1 MDTKCSTWYMVLS
14 LGAATDRIAFRASFL
29 ACKIPLGFIRTFAP
43 CFLPAAAKTAP
54 TDPSMAPIGGT
65 WAGWSCAYSVSGV
78 PLQVPA
84 DLCPPR
90 TPAAGFRELTTE
102 LYLELQAPATGAF
115 VERRVTK
122 LMPNDALPVQT
133 KAGRLAQVHAV
144 GQLHALGRALVQDSH
159 YKGDVF
165 VLQTLLPGRTALER
179 RRLALLFD
187 SSSGEL
193 VRGMRAW
200 WEVRCAGGRF
210 AELAGLDGSGALSSG
225 ALAATWAAAELPAC
239 IGGQGWAAA
248 ARSRAQPPSPAL
260 SCPPRPAVA
269 PSRAVGRAEAQLV
282 APSPAASNTP

>member
-1 MDTKCSTWYMVLS
+1 
-14 LGAATDRIAFRASFL
+14 
-29 ACKIPLGFIRTFAP
+29 
-43 CFLPAAAKTAP
+43 
-54 TDPSMAPIGGT
+54 MAPSSLVGGT

-84 DLCPPR
+84 DLCTPR
-90 TPAAGFRELTTE
+90 TSAAGFRELTTE
-102 LYLELQAPATGAF
+102 MYLELQEPATGAF

-133 KAGRLAQVHAV
+133 KAGRLAQLHVHAV
-144 GQLHALGRALVQDSH
+144 RQLHVGRAVVQDSH
-159 YKGDVF
+159 YEGDVF
-165 VLQTLLPGRTALER
+165 VLQTVLPGPTALER

-210 AELAGLDGSGALSSG
+210 AELAGLDSSGALSSG

-239 IGGQGWAAA
+239 IGGQGCQ
-248 ARSRAQPPSPAL
+248 RH
-260 SCPPRPAVA
+260 
-269 PSRAVGRAEAQLV
+269 
-282 APSPAASNTP
+282 TFF